1 MSTFSQNR
9 GSSDEDEF
17 DRITCDVPMVS
28 PWSTT
33 FDEAEERLRQTRP
46 EGFDVED
53 IGRMAFDS
61 LPEHERAAAL
71 DILFYTYWAARESD
85 RETRAWYQSTKGGDR

>member
-1 MSTFSQNR
+1 MSAFFQN
-9 GSSDEDEF
+9 SDPIDEVF

-33 FDEAEERLRQTRP
+33 FDEAEETLREMHP

-71 DILFYTYWAARESD
+71 DILFYTYWAALQSD
-85 RETRAWYQSTKGGDR
+85 RETRARYQRCEGGDR